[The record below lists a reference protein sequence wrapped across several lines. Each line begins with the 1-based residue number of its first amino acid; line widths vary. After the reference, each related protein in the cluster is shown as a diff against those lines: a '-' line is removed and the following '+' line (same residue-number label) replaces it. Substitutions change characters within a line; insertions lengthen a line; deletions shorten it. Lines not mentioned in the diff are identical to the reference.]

1 LVFDNYKRFNMLKL
15 TNAIHRLLFASLLG
29 LFFNFA
35 IATNGLAQAYPTKAI
50 RIVVPFSPGGTSDIL
65 ARTLGTKLTEAW
77 GQPVLVENKAGASGN
92 VGADFVAKA
101 PADGYTLLLTDLSVL
116 SINQSVFANMP
127 YDGIKDFSPVIMVS
141 YSPHALGVHPSVP
154 VNSVK
159 ELIDYAKANP
169 GKLNFAISGTGGAPH
184 LAGIAFAQRTGINW
198 AYIPYKGGSQAVADV
213 ASGQSN
219 VIMNGMLATY
229 PTIKS
234 GRIKG
239 LAVSSLHKVSSAPEL
254 ATIAEVLPGFESG
267 SYQGIVAPAGTP
279 SEVVAKLNAEITRI
293 MATQDMKDR
302 LAAQGTEVRSSSPD
316 ALLNFLRAEKTR
328 WAQVIKDS
336 GIKFD

>member
-1 LVFDNYKRFNMLKL
+1 MTKR
-15 TNAIHRLLFASLLG
+15 SLLG
-29 LFFNFA
+29 LLFNFA

-77 GQPVLVENKAGASGN
+77 GQPVLVENKAGATGN

-116 SINQSVFANMP
+116 SINQSVFASMP

-316 ALLNFLRAEKTR
+316 ALLNFLRAEKNR
-328 WAQVIKDS
+328 WAQVIKES

>member
-1 LVFDNYKRFNMLKL
+1 MFRF
-15 TNAIHRLLFASLLG
+15 TNLRTPLLIASLLG
-29 LFFNFA
+29 LFLNFG
-35 IATNGLAQAYPTKAI
+35 IASTALAQFYPTKAI
-50 RIVVPFSPGGTSDIL
+50 RIVVPFAPGGTSDIL

-77 GQPVLVENKAGASGN
+77 GQPVLVENKAGATGN

-127 YDGIKDFSPVIMVS
+127 YDGIKDFSPVIMVA

-254 ATIAEVLPGFESG
+254 ATIAEVLPGFETG

-279 SEVVAKLNAEITRI
+279 SEVVAKLNAEIARI

-328 WAQVIKDS
+328 WAQVIKES

>member
-1 LVFDNYKRFNMLKL
+1 MLQL
-15 TNAIHRLLFASLLG
+15 INARHRLLFASLLG

-77 GQPVLVENKAGASGN
+77 GQPVLVENKAGATGN

-127 YDGIKDFSPVIMVS
+127 YDGIKDFSPVIMVA

-316 ALLNFLRAEKTR
+316 ALLNFLRAEKNR
-328 WAQVIKDS
+328 WAQVIKES

>member
-1 LVFDNYKRFNMLKL
+1 MFRF
-15 TNAIHRLLFASLLG
+15 TNSRTPLLIASLLG
-29 LFFNFA
+29 LFLNFGITSTA
-35 IATNGLAQAYPTKAI
+35 LAQSYPTKAI
-50 RIVVPFSPGGTSDIL
+50 RIVVPFAPGGTSDIL

-77 GQPVLVENKAGASGN
+77 GQPVLVENKAGATGN

-127 YDGIKDFSPVIMVS
+127 YDGIKDFSPIIMVA

-229 PTIKS
+229 PTMKS

-254 ATIAEVLPGFESG
+254 ATIAEVLPGFETG

-279 SEVVAKLNAEITRI
+279 SEVVAKLNAEIARI

>member
-1 LVFDNYKRFNMLKL
+1 MLQL
-15 TNAIHRLLFASLLG
+15 INARHRLLFASLLG

-77 GQPVLVENKAGASGN
+77 GQPVLVENKAGATGN

-254 ATIAEVLPGFESG
+254 ATIAEVLPGFETG
-267 SYQGIVAPAGTP
+267 SYQGIVAPAGTS

-316 ALLNFLRAEKTR
+316 ALLNFLRVEKNR
-328 WAQVIKDS
+328 WAQVIKES

>member
-1 LVFDNYKRFNMLKL
+1 MVRFISSR
-15 TNAIHRLLFASLLG
+15 TPLLFACLLG
-29 LFFNFA
+29 LLLNFGITS
-35 IATNGLAQAYPTKAI
+35 IALAQAYPTKAI
-50 RIVVPFSPGGTSDIL
+50 RIVVPFAPGGTSDIL
-65 ARTLGTKLTEAW
+65 ARTLGSKLTEAW
-77 GQPVLVENKAGASGN
+77 GQPVLVENKAGATGN

-127 YDGIKDFSPVIMVS
+127 YDGIKDFAPVIMVA

-154 VNSVK
+154 VSSVK

-213 ASGQSN
+213 AAGQSN

-239 LAVSSLHKVSSAPEL
+239 LAVSSLHKVCSAPEL
-254 ATIAEVLPGFESG
+254 PTIAEVLPGFETG
-267 SYQGIVAPAGTP
+267 SYQGIVAPSGTS

>member
-1 LVFDNYKRFNMLKL
+1 MFHRIISRFPL
-15 TNAIHRLLFASLLG
+15 AFI
-29 LFFNFA
+29 A
-35 IATNGLAQAYPTKAI
+35 IALNFFLAWNCYAQSYPSKPI
-50 RIVVPFSPGGTSDIL
+50 KIIVPFAPGGTSDIL
-65 ARTLGTKLTEAW
+65 ARALGIKLTEAW
-77 GQPVLVENKAGASGN
+77 GQPVVVENKAGATGN

-101 PADGYTLLLTDLSVL
+101 PADGHTLLLTDLSVL

-127 YDGIKDFSPVIMVS
+127 FDGIKDFSPVIMVA
-141 YSPHALGVHPSVP
+141 YSPHVLGVHTSVP

-169 GKLNFAISGTGGAPH
+169 NKLNFAISGTGGAPH
-184 LAGIAFAQRTGINW
+184 LAGIAFAQRTGIQW
-198 AYIPYKGGSQAVADV
+198 TYIPYKGGSQAVADV
-213 ASGQSN
+213 AAGQSN
-219 VIMNGMLATY
+219 VIMNGILATY

-234 GRIKG
+234 GRIRG

-254 ATIAEVLPGFESG
+254 PTIADILPGFETG

-279 SEVVAKLNAEITRI
+279 NDVVAKLNAEIGRI

-302 LAAQGTEVRSSSPD
+302 LVAQGTEVRNSSPD
-316 ALLNFLRAEKTR
+316 ALLNFLRTEKTR
-328 WAQVIKDS
+328 WAQVIKES

>member
-1 LVFDNYKRFNMLKL
+1 LVFDKYKRFNMLQL
-15 TNAIHRLLFASLLG
+15 INARHRLLFASLLG

-77 GQPVLVENKAGASGN
+77 GQPVLVENKAGATGN

-316 ALLNFLRAEKTR
+316 ALLNFLRAEKNR
-328 WAQVIKDS
+328 WAQVIKES

>member
-1 LVFDNYKRFNMLKL
+1 MFRF
-15 TNAIHRLLFASLLG
+15 TNSRTPLLIASLLG
-29 LFFNFA
+29 LFLNFG
-35 IATNGLAQAYPTKAI
+35 IASTALAQAYPTKAI
-50 RIVVPFSPGGTSDIL
+50 RIVVPFAPGGTSDIL

-77 GQPVLVENKAGASGN
+77 GQPVLVENKAGATGN

-127 YDGIKDFSPVIMVS
+127 YDGIKDFSPIIMVA

-254 ATIAEVLPGFESG
+254 ATIAEVLPGFETG

-279 SEVVAKLNAEITRI
+279 SEVVAKLNAEIARI

-328 WAQVIKDS
+328 WAQVIKES

>member
-1 LVFDNYKRFNMLKL
+1 MLQL
-15 TNAIHRLLFASLLG
+15 INARHRLLFASLLG

-35 IATNGLAQAYPTKAI
+35 IATIGLAQAYPTKAI

-77 GQPVLVENKAGASGN
+77 GQPVLVENKAGATGN

-127 YDGIKDFSPVIMVS
+127 YDGIKDFSPVIMVA

-254 ATIAEVLPGFESG
+254 PTIAEVLPGFETG
-267 SYQGIVAPAGTP
+267 SYQGIVAPAGTS

-316 ALLNFLRAEKTR
+316 ALLNFLRVEKNR
-328 WAQVIKDS
+328 WAQVIKES

>member
-1 LVFDNYKRFNMLKL
+1 MFRF
-15 TNAIHRLLFASLLG
+15 TNSRTPLLIASLLG
-29 LFFNFA
+29 LFLNFGITSTA
-35 IATNGLAQAYPTKAI
+35 LAQSYPTKAI
-50 RIVVPFSPGGTSDIL
+50 RIVVPFAPGGTSDIL

-77 GQPVLVENKAGASGN
+77 GQPVLVENKAGATGN

-127 YDGIKDFSPVIMVS
+127 YDGIKDFSPIIMVA

-254 ATIAEVLPGFESG
+254 ATIAEVLPGFETG

-279 SEVVAKLNAEITRI
+279 SEVVAKLNAEIARI

-328 WAQVIKDS
+328 WAQVIKES

>member
-1 LVFDNYKRFNMLKL
+1 MFRF
-15 TNAIHRLLFASLLG
+15 TNSRIPLLIASLLG
-29 LFFNFA
+29 LFLNFGITSTA
-35 IATNGLAQAYPTKAI
+35 LAQSYPTKAI
-50 RIVVPFSPGGTSDIL
+50 RIVVPFAPGGTSDIL

-77 GQPVLVENKAGASGN
+77 GQPVLVENKAGATGN

-127 YDGIKDFSPVIMVS
+127 YDGIKDFSPVIMVA

-254 ATIAEVLPGFESG
+254 ATIAEVLPGFETG

-279 SEVVAKLNAEITRI
+279 SEVVAKLNAEIARI

-328 WAQVIKDS
+328 WAQVIKES

>member
-1 LVFDNYKRFNMLKL
+1 MIRFINSR
-15 TNAIHRLLFASLLG
+15 TPLLFASLVGLLLSLG
-29 LFFNFA
+29 INS
-35 IATNGLAQAYPTKAI
+35 IALAQTYPTKAI
-50 RIVVPFSPGGTSDIL
+50 RIVVPFAPGGTSDIL
-65 ARTLGTKLTEAW
+65 ARTLGTKLTEVW
-77 GQPVLVENKAGASGN
+77 GQPVVVENKAGATGN

-127 YDGIKDFSPVIMVS
+127 YDGIKDFSPVIMVA

-254 ATIAEVLPGFESG
+254 ATIAEVLPGFETG

-279 SEVVAKLNAEITRI
+279 SEVVAKLNAEIARI

-328 WAQVIKDS
+328 WAQVIKES

>member
-1 LVFDNYKRFNMLKL
+1 MLRFIN
-15 TNAIHRLLFASLLG
+15 TRTPLLFASLLG
-29 LFFNFA
+29 LLLYFGITS
-35 IATNGLAQAYPTKAI
+35 IALAQAYPTKAI
-50 RIVVPFSPGGTSDIL
+50 RIVVPFAPGGTSDIL
-65 ARTLGTKLTEAW
+65 ARALGSKLTEAW
-77 GQPVLVENKAGASGN
+77 GQPVLVENKAGATGN

-127 YDGIKDFSPVIMVS
+127 YDGIKDFAPVIMVA

-154 VNSVK
+154 VSSVK

-213 ASGQSN
+213 AAGQSN

-254 ATIAEVLPGFESG
+254 PTIAEVLPGFETG
-267 SYQGIVAPAGTP
+267 SYQGIVAPAGTS

-328 WAQVIKDS
+328 WAQVIKES

>member
-1 LVFDNYKRFNMLKL
+1 MLQL
-15 TNAIHRLLFASLLG
+15 INARHRLLFASLLG

-77 GQPVLVENKAGASGN
+77 GQPVLVENKAGATGN

-127 YDGIKDFSPVIMVS
+127 YDGIKDFSPVIMVA

-213 ASGQSN
+213 AAGQSN

-254 ATIAEVLPGFESG
+254 ATIAEVLPGFETG
-267 SYQGIVAPAGTP
+267 SYQGIVAPAGTS

-316 ALLNFLRAEKTR
+316 ALLNFLRAEKNR
-328 WAQVIKDS
+328 WAQVIKES

>member
-1 LVFDNYKRFNMLKL
+1 
-15 TNAIHRLLFASLLG
+15 LLG

-77 GQPVLVENKAGASGN
+77 GQPVLVENKAGATGN
-92 VGADFVAKA
+92 VGADLVAKA

-254 ATIAEVLPGFESG
+254 ATIAEVLPGFETG
-267 SYQGIVAPAGTP
+267 SYQGIVAPAGTS

-316 ALLNFLRAEKTR
+316 ALLNFLRVEKNR
-328 WAQVIKDS
+328 WAQVIKES

>member
-1 LVFDNYKRFNMLKL
+1 MFRF
-15 TNAIHRLLFASLLG
+15 TNSRIPLLIASLLG
-29 LFFNFA
+29 LFLNFGITSTA
-35 IATNGLAQAYPTKAI
+35 LAQSYPTKAI
-50 RIVVPFSPGGTSDIL
+50 RIVVPFAPGGTSDIL

-77 GQPVLVENKAGASGN
+77 GQPVLVENKAGATGN

-127 YDGIKDFSPVIMVS
+127 YDGIKDFAPGIMVA

-254 ATIAEVLPGFESG
+254 ATIAEVLPGFETG

-279 SEVVAKLNAEITRI
+279 SEVVAKLNAEIARI

>member
-1 LVFDNYKRFNMLKL
+1 MLKL

-267 SYQGIVAPAGTP
+267 SYQGIVAPAGTS

-316 ALLNFLRAEKTR
+316 ALLNFLRVEKNR
-328 WAQVIKDS
+328 WAQVIKES

>member
-1 LVFDNYKRFNMLKL
+1 MFRF
-15 TNAIHRLLFASLLG
+15 TNSRTPLLIASLLG
-29 LFFNFA
+29 LFLNFGITSTA
-35 IATNGLAQAYPTKAI
+35 LAQSYPTKAI
-50 RIVVPFSPGGTSDIL
+50 RIVVPFAPGGTSDIL

-77 GQPVLVENKAGASGN
+77 GQPVLVENKAGATGN

-127 YDGIKDFSPVIMVS
+127 YDGIKDFSPVIMVA

-198 AYIPYKGGSQAVADV
+198 AQLIPVRCANAIPAKCG
-213 ASGQSN
+213 
-219 VIMNGMLATY
+219 
-229 PTIKS
+229 
-234 GRIKG
+234 
-239 LAVSSLHKVSSAPEL
+239 APPVPD
-254 ATIAEVLPGFESG
+254 IAKFSLPGF
-267 SYQGIVAPAGTP
+267 A
-279 SEVVAKLNAEITRI
+279 
-293 MATQDMKDR
+293 
-302 LAAQGTEVRSSSPD
+302 LA
-316 ALLNFLRAEKTR
+316 
-328 WAQVIKDS
+328 
-336 GIKFD
+336 

>member
-1 LVFDNYKRFNMLKL
+1 MFHRIISRFPLAL
-15 TNAIHRLLFASLLG
+15 I
-29 LFFNFA
+29 A
-35 IATNGLAQAYPTKAI
+35 IALNFFLAWNFYAQSYPSKPI
-50 RIVVPFSPGGTSDIL
+50 KIIVPFAPGGTSDIL
-65 ARTLGTKLTEAW
+65 ARALGIKLTEAW
-77 GQPVLVENKAGASGN
+77 GQPVVVENKAGATGN

-101 PADGYTLLLTDLSVL
+101 PADGHTLLLTDLSVL

-127 YDGIKDFSPVIMVS
+127 FDGIKDFSPVIMVA
-141 YSPHALGVHPSVP
+141 YSPHVLGVHTSVP

-184 LAGIAFAQRTGINW
+184 LAGIAFAQRTGIQW
-198 AYIPYKGGSQAVADV
+198 TYIPYKGGSQAVADV
-213 ASGQSN
+213 AAGQSN

-234 GRIKG
+234 GRIRG

-254 ATIAEVLPGFESG
+254 PTIADILPGFETG

-279 SEVVAKLNAEITRI
+279 NDVVAKLNAEIGRI

-302 LAAQGTEVRSSSPD
+302 LVAQGTEVRNSSPD
-316 ALLNFLRAEKTR
+316 ALLNFLRNEKTR
-328 WAQVIKDS
+328 WAQVIKES